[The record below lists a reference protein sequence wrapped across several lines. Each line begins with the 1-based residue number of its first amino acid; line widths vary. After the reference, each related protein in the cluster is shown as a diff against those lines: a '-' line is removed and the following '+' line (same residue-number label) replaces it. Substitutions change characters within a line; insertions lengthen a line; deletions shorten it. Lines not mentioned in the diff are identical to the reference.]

1 MNGVRSL
8 RNVLVVLAALTWL
21 SMTMHCR
28 LETVNGLEFLTCQ
41 TESDY
46 HGEPSS
52 DCGDAGCC
60 LVEQSKYKTEQYRLS
75 IPLPNLLTLTF
86 APVLDWANALS
97 GEVSRVALPLRRRNF
112 PGAGNLFFARPLR
125 RALLRSLRN

>member
-41 TESDY
+41 TESDF
-46 HGEPSS
+46 HDEPSS

-97 GEVSRVALPLRRRNF
+97 GEVSRVAFTVAPPELPRCWQFVFRTASPPRA
-112 PGAGNLFFARPLR
+112 PSFA
-125 RALLRSLRN
+125 S